1 MLSKVKNWKQVRF
14 EEHMNKGMKW
24 GIIICVGAGLIGLG
38 IHTFTPRENEELN
51 KIEDVKPQESKKAL
65 NVNGQIIKPHLI
77 TDQLFVSGKLMP
89 DEEVD
94 LSFEASGKIIDINF
108 TEGSSVKKGQLLAKV
123 NDSQL
128 QAQLARLE
136 AQMPLA
142 EDRVFRQNALL
153 QRDAV
158 SKEAYEQVKT
168 ELATLHAD
176 IENVKASIAMT
187 ELRAPFDGVIG
198 LRQVSTGAYASPTT
212 VIAKLTKITPLK
224 VEFAVPERYA
234 RQIRKGTNLTFKIE
248 GKLEEFK
255 AQVYAT
261 ESSIDPETHTLTVR
275 AIYPNHNG
283 LLLPGR
289 YADVSLKQ
297 EEISDAIA
305 IPSEAIVPEMG
316 KNKVFVYRS
325 GKAYPV
331 DMEIGIR
338 TEAEIQIV
346 KGLSAG
352 DTILTSG
359 TLQLRTGM
367 PVTIDQLN

>member
-1 MLSKVKNWKQVRF
+1 MLSKVKNWKQIRF

-331 DMEIGIR
+331 DVEIGIR

-367 PVTIDQLN
+367 PVAIDQLN

>member
-1 MLSKVKNWKQVRF
+1 MLSKVKNWKQIRF

-305 IPSEAIVPEMG
+305 IPSEAIVPEIG

-331 DMEIGIR
+331 DVEIGIR

>member
-1 MLSKVKNWKQVRF
+1 MLSKVKNWKQIRF

-325 GKAYPV
+325 GKTYPV
-331 DMEIGIR
+331 DVEIGIR

>member
-198 LRQVSTGAYASPTT
+198 LRQVSTGAYAFPTT

-331 DMEIGIR
+331 DVEIGIR